1 MGKRNITIDD
11 MRQILLDY
19 GICTEEYLR
28 GAICVGGM
36 IPQTFER
43 VLEYHTGYNSFE
55 LYLEDMEEETED

>member
-1 MGKRNITIDD
+1 MAQKEITIDE
-11 MRQILLDY
+11 MRGILLEY
-19 GICTEEYLR
+19 GICTQEYLN

-55 LYLEDMEEETED
+55 LYLEDMEEEED

>member
-1 MGKRNITIDD
+1 MGKRNITIDG

-19 GICTEEYLR
+19 GICSEEYIN

-55 LYLEDMEEETED
+55 LYLEDMEDEMED

>member
-1 MGKRNITIDD
+1 MGKINLTIDE

-19 GICTEEYLR
+19 GICTEEYLH